1 MSMWGPQSFDTSHAP
16 DVCGQQT
23 LGGRGAAASGGWA
36 EPLSAGRS
44 ARRRRS
50 AWASDTPW
58 AGQVH
63 ALGRLRDSDTVAGTA
78 DWGSPGW
85 GTLGERAG
93 QTVVRW
99 GAVCGD
105 LLSQVLSGT
114 VGCDMGACLR
124 PWNSSAAEQS
134 GSRMVLGPLR
144 GQ

>member
-1 MSMWGPQSFDTSHAP
+1 MSMWGPQSSDTSHALG
-16 DVCGQQT
+16 VCGRQS
-23 LGGRGAAASGGWA
+23 LGGDGAAASGGWA
-36 EPLSAGRS
+36 EPLSAGCS
-44 ARRRRS
+44 AKRLRS

-63 ALGRLRDSDTVAGTA
+63 ALGRLRDSDTGAGAA

-99 GAVCGD
+99 GSVCGD
-105 LLSQVLSGT
+105 FCLRCSVELWGVT
-114 VGCDMGACLR
+114 WGARLR
-124 PWNSSAAEQS
+124 PWNSLAAEQS
-134 GSRMVLGPLR
+134 GSRLVLGPLR

>member
-1 MSMWGPQSFDTSHAP
+1 MWPADP
-16 DVCGQQT
+16 
-23 LGGRGAAASGGWA
+23 GRRWGSCIRGLGWA
-36 EPLSAGRS
+36 ALGCRS
-44 ARRRRS
+44 AKRRRF

-63 ALGRLRDSDTVAGTA
+63 ASGRLRDSDTVAGAA

-85 GTLGERAG
+85 GGTLGERAG